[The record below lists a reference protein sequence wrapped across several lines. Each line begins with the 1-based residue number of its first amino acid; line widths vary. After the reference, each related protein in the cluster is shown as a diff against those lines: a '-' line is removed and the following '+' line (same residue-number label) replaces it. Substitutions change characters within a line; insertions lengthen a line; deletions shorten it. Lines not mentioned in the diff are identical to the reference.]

1 MNKTASP
8 SEKPCALPVNW
19 AGSNSSM
26 LLGVEEV
33 EERRE
38 EEKDVEGMFWV
49 EFTASEG
56 GEVGTE

>member
-1 MNKTASP
+1 
-8 SEKPCALPVNW
+8 
-19 AGSNSSM
+19 M

-38 EEKDVEGMFWV
+38 EEEDVEGMFWV